1 MFRKV
6 SLTLISDN
14 KTFKKKLNLLTK
26 GKIADQTELKVKF
39 TQIERNLNISRI
51 TIQSV
56 LRRLETTFFE
66 VNKPRSERFSVITFR
81 AARALLRY
89 VRINFKTT

>member
-26 GKIADQTELKVKF
+26 EEIADQTELKVKL
-39 TQIERNLNISRI
+39 T
-51 TIQSV
+51 
-56 LRRLETTFFE
+56 
-66 VNKPRSERFSVITFR
+66 
-81 AARALLRY
+81 
-89 VRINFKTT
+89 